1 MKVGDWIWGDPHCA
15 CGMGDSV
22 GGGEAMHLAVDATAG
37 RDGVVFAAASIT
49 GEEGDGHAACRR
61 GNT

>member
-1 MKVGDWIWGDPHCA
+1 
-15 CGMGDSV
+15 
-22 GGGEAMHLAVDATAG
+22 MHLAVDATAG